1 MPFILDI
8 VQGEKDYTKLIDV
21 QKNNKKNYYEILG
34 KGSIGDKE
42 FAISVILTDAK
53 KDDVLY
59 ISIFSKEIKENY
71 KPHSSRPLRK
81 SALLANAVV
90 IPCVEAVELPV
101 LFQPAL
107 GTATCD
113 TSNYSHYSCKNQ
125 KKVKRC

>member
-8 VQGEKDYTKLIDV
+8 VQGEKDYTNLIDV
-21 QKNNKKNYYEILG
+21 KKKKNKNYYELLG
-34 KGSIGDKE
+34 KGRIGDKE
-42 FAISVILTDAK
+42 FAISVILTDEK

-113 TSNYSHYSCKNQ
+113 TNNYSHYSCKNQ

>member
-8 VQGEKDYTKLIDV
+8 VQGEKDYTKFIDV

-34 KGSIGDKE
+34 KGSIGNKE
-42 FAISVILTDAK
+42 LAISVILTDAN

-59 ISIFSKEIKENY
+59 ISIFSNEIKDNR
-71 KPHSSRPLRK
+71 KPRWFRPLRK

>member
-8 VQGEKDYTKLIDV
+8 VQGEKDYTKFIDV

-34 KGSIGDKE
+34 KGRIGDKE
-42 FAISVILTDAK
+42 FAISVILSESK

-59 ISIFSKEIKENY
+59 ISVFSSEIKNSH
-71 KPHSSRPLRK
+71 KPRWFRPLRK

-101 LFQPAL
+101 LFQPAF
-107 GTATCD
+107 GTATCSS
-113 TSNYSHYSCKNQ
+113 SNYSHYSCLNQ

>member
-1 MPFILDI
+1 MPFIPSI
-8 VQGEKDYTKLIDV
+8 IQGEKDYTKLIDV
-21 QKNNKKNYYEILG
+21 QKKSNEYYYEIIG

-42 FAISVILTDAK
+42 FAISVILTDEK

-81 SALLANAVV
+81 SALLAKAVV

-101 LFQPAL
+101 LFQPAF
-107 GTATCD
+107 GTATCSS
-113 TSNYSHYSCKNQ
+113 SNYSHYSCKNQ